1 MQMQEFQMI
10 EGAHGEPMNESA
22 AWFLVSEESA
32 PLGQIYPTDGRIEPS
47 IGETL
52 ESGGTWRR
60 AEVLRFEELR
70 ASCGMRRFRI
80 VVRVIE

>member
-1 MQMQEFQMI
+1 
-10 EGAHGEPMNESA
+10 MNESA
-22 AWFLVSEESA
+22 VWFLVSEEGA
-32 PLGQIYPTDGRIEPS
+32 PLGQIYCTDGRIEPS

-52 ESGGTWRR
+52 ENRRMWKR
-60 AEVLRFEELR
+60 AEVLSFEELR

>member
-1 MQMQEFQMI
+1 
-10 EGAHGEPMNESA
+10 MNESA
-22 AWFLVSEESA
+22 VWFLVSEEGA
-32 PLGQIYPTDGRIEPS
+32 PLGQIYCTDGRIEPS

-52 ESGGTWRR
+52 EKGRTWKR
-60 AEVLRFEELR
+60 AEVLSFEELR